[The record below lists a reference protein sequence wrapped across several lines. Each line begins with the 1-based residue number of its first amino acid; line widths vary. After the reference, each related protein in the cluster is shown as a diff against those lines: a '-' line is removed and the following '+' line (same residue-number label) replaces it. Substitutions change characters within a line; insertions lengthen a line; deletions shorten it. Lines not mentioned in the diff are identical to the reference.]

1 MTFTIEHVYNEL
13 YPHFQERVRQNEPL
27 ANHCTFGVG
36 GPADIWVSLQ
46 SRRELIGLVHLCA
59 EGHWP
64 ILIGGNGT
72 NVLYADAG
80 VRGIVAH
87 VAATNYHIEN
97 NGDDTALLVADAG
110 VSWSTLLHELAPQG
124 WGGLEFG
131 VGIPGTLGGG
141 VISNA
146 GAHNGELGQVLEWIE
161 VLDARRSGDNEGD
174 DIHLPQQRRY
184 QHDELDLGYRHSRF
198 REQRRSRFN
207 EQDHLVPATRAMIE
221 PAEIVL
227 LLGIRLRR
235 DEPAKLSN
243 ILGKHLLYRE
253 RTQPQQQHSGLI
265 FKNPPGD
272 YAGRLIDLAGMKGCT
287 IGNAQISTLDPNFI
301 VNLGG
306 ARAADVAALIE
317 ETHRRVLEQSGIEL
331 EVEVELRGEWDAS
344 NQALHPH

>member
-13 YPHFQERVRQNEPL
+13 YPHFQERVRRNEPL

-64 ILIGGNGT
+64 LLIGGNGT

-131 VGIPGTLGGG
+131 VGIPGTLGGA

-146 GAHNGELGQVLEWIE
+146 GAHNHELGQVLEWIE
-161 VLDARRSGDNEGD
+161 VLDARGCNTPEENDVG
-174 DIHLPQQRRY
+174 IPLVRRY
-184 QHDELDLGYRHSRF
+184 EHDELDLSYRHSRF
-198 REQRRSRFN
+198 REQRYIRFD
-207 EQDHLVPATRAMIE
+207 EHGHYIFPTRGMIE
-221 PAEIVL
+221 PAEIVMQ
-227 LLGIRLRR
+227 LGIRLHRA
-235 DEPAKLSN
+235 EPEQLQTTIADHKR
-243 ILGKHLLYRE
+243 YRKQTE
-253 RTQPQQQHSGLI
+253 PPPYRAGTV
-265 FKNPPGD
+265 FKDPPGHD
-272 YAGRLIDLAGMKGCT
+272 ADTLITQAGMRGKT
-287 IGNAQISTLDPNFI
+287 HRHAQISTHHANYI

-306 ARAADVAALIE
+306 AQAADIAALIR
-317 ETHRRVLEQSGIEL
+317 ETRQRVLEKFGVVLEL
-331 EVEVELRGEWDAS
+331 DVEFRGEWEE
-344 NQALHPH
+344 